1 MQLNIRYKEV
11 KVRRPNSG
19 QFKGEEK
26 FTGSVNYSVVGTM
39 DHKEVRLSL
48 GTDEKSAAVRRIR
61 KIESAV
67 ADGSASP
74 LWIELSESLPP
85 TTFKFFADRIGYVSQ
100 GRKATAKSTWG
111 DLCEVFEL
119 DMERKVANKLRGAS
133 SEEGIMSESTRSRY
147 RQSVRHFT
155 AFLGDENT
163 PLDIINGGTI
173 EKFKI
178 DRHKKIIA
186 LKQSRG
192 GASIALDVA
201 VLHGMF
207 ALAISKQMMTRK
219 PIDLSR
225 ESKPGKNPKNGAR
238 PFTGEELKKL
248 REAAGEDL
256 FMFLL
261 LRWTGLRKSDVLSLK
276 WENVHFERGVNGEIE
291 KMTQKR
297 SKLAII
303 PLSTEL
309 RNALEDLYRDQK
321 RRQDDLV
328 LLNSK
333 DGKPFSDRK
342 RMYERIKAMGAR
354 AGVKRVT
361 PHCFRD
367 TFACDM
373 LARGTGI
380 YEVAQML
387 ADTVETVQKHYAQF
401 VPASR
406 DAVQVRMDT
415 GIGIEEQA
423 QIAQQRGKKV
433 VKIRG

>member
-1 MQLNIRYKEV
+1 M
-11 KVRRPNSG
+11 
-19 QFKGEEK
+19 EK
-26 FTGSVNYSVVGTM
+26 
-39 DHKEVRLSL
+39 
-48 GTDEKSAAVRRIR
+48 
-61 KIESAV
+61 
-67 ADGSASP
+67 
-74 LWIELSESLPP
+74 
-85 TTFKFFADRIGYVSQ
+85 Q
-100 GRKATAKSTWG
+100 
-111 DLCEVFEL
+111 
-119 DMERKVANKLRGAS
+119 VANKLRGAS
-133 SEEGIMSESTRSRY
+133 SEEGIMSESTRIRY
-147 RQSVRHFT
+147 RQSIRHFT
-155 AFLGDENT
+155 AFLGESNT
-163 PLDIINGGTI
+163 PLDNISGGTI
-173 EKFKI
+173 EKFKV

-186 LKQSRG
+186 LKQARG
-192 GASIALDVA
+192 GSSIALDIA
-201 VLHGMF
+201 VLHRMF
-207 ALAISKQMMTRK
+207 NLAVSKQMMLKK
-219 PIDLSR
+219 PIDLSK

-276 WENVHFERGVNGEIE
+276 WENVHFGRGVNGEVD

-321 RRQDDLV
+321 PRQDDLV

-342 RMYERIKAMGAR
+342 RMYERIRAMGAR

-380 YEVAQML
+380 YEVARML
-387 ADTVETVQKHYAQF
+387 ADTVDTVQKHYAQF
-401 VPASR
+401 VPAAR
-406 DAVQVRMDT
+406 DAVQVRMDS

-423 QIAQQRGKKV
+423 QIAQQRGKRV